1 MAEPGARLLG
11 LADCPTREP
20 GGHEKARR
28 QGGTGSMMHD
38 AARKPKEHGVQ
49 AIRNRLRHRQTV
61 KLSDL
66 LVLLRV
72 FAQPCGIDWPRLHI
86 VLDLT
91 LSAGIVVEQAL
102 LIIQTDDLA
111 DRLATPKL
119 PPPHPPPL

>member
-28 QGGTGSMMHD
+28 QGGTGSMMHN
-38 AARKPKEHGVQ
+38 AARTPKEHGVQ

-72 FAQPCGIDWPRLHI
+72 VAQPWGLDWTSLQI
-86 VLDLT
+86 VLDLHIG
-91 LSAGIVVEQAL
+91 SASGRGRVG
-102 LIIQTDDLA
+102 TYC
-111 DRLATPKL
+111 
-119 PPPHPPPL
+119 